1 MTLTY
6 PSESGTLLALAK
18 WVARALPTCPTC
30 LILRSFCF
38 LPSKEVPH
46 LKRGR
51 KGEGGRERT
60 GERKGEKEGR
70 RGRCVVEESKG
81 AEVYH

>member
-18 WVARALPTCPTC
+18 WVASALSTCPTC
-30 LILRSFCF
+30 LILWSFCF

-51 KGEGGRERT
+51 RRKKG
-60 GERKGEKEGR
+60 GERREEREGR
-70 RGRCVVEESKG
+70 RGKG
-81 AEVYH
+81 GEGGVR